1 MERRQMHD
9 LVEVNPNSPEA
20 TLPGNKA
27 FWVTLDL
34 VAVLLW
40 SFAIVKLFVFD
51 VDVYIVS
58 LINPSSV
65 WLLNYK
71 LPILSGLIVVAM
83 LSTRSFMLG
92 LAAAFV
98 ALYPFVILFW
108 KFPRFVW
115 KQQSWIFAFAI
126 LNAGIGFIRSF
137 RRVFISWTLFLINA
151 VVILSSGNQYVLS
164 GSSFIILAL
173 VVLAYVLA
181 FIRAFRPSEVFQ
193 TYTNLFPIMKK
204 RDFLKVDESV
214 RNMPVE
220 TMTAKQLELRT
231 NGLQNVLLY
240 NRACLLVSKKL
251 RDYQCSGANVASC
264 ILGLVTLLLFVVTSF
279 ALINWALYKINPALY
294 QFTYSRE
301 SIFAFIYYSAGSM
314 FYTANGL
321 VPVEPLSQAVHLLQ
335 FLFAVLL
342 LVILG
347 TLLFSLRNERY
358 STELEQV
365 IDSVEKEGRAA
376 EALLLSEF
384 NLGSIE
390 SAIDA
395 LQKTKAGMI
404 NFIIYLTNN
413 LAEEKY

>member
-1 MERRQMHD
+1 
-9 LVEVNPNSPEA
+9 
-20 TLPGNKA
+20 
-27 FWVTLDL
+27 
-34 VAVLLW
+34 
-40 SFAIVKLFVFD
+40 
-51 VDVYIVS
+51 
-58 LINPSSV
+58 
-65 WLLNYK
+65 
-71 LPILSGLIVVAM
+71 
-83 LSTRSFMLG
+83 MLG

-164 GSSFIILAL
+164 GSSFIILAR

-181 FIRAFRPSEVFQ
+181 FIRALRPSEVFQ

-204 RDFLKVDESV
+204 QDFLKVDESV